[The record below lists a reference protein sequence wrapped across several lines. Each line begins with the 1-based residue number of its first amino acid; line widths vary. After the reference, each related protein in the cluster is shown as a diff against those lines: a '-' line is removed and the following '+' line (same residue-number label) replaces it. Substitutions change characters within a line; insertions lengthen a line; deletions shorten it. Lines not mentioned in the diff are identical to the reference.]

1 MVMVMAM
8 ATEIVIITT
17 TISILA
23 ISLALNLTLTPS
35 VLGFGD
41 FSVQN
46 VTHFYGNKD
55 ESTTYMVLGD
65 VLNNGLT
72 TDDAELSLT
81 LYDANQTIIGVS
93 KTYDDNVPP
102 GEKVPF
108 KFEINGGQVSGGM
121 DNIADYRIQTQ

>member
-1 MVMVMAM
+1 MVMV
-8 ATEIVIITT
+8 IVIITT

-46 VTHFYGNKD
+46 VTHFYGNQD
-55 ESTTYMVLGD
+55 ERTTYVVLGD
-65 VLNNGLT
+65 VLNKGLT
-72 TDDAELSLT
+72 TDDAEVSLT
-81 LYDANQTIIGVS
+81 LYDAYHTIIGVS
-93 KTYDDNVPP
+93 KVYDDNVPP

-108 KFEINGGQVSGGM
+108 KFVITGGQVSGGI
-121 DNIADYRIQTQ
+121 DNIVNYRIQTQ

>member
-1 MVMVMAM
+1 MIMAI
-8 ATEIVIITT
+8 AIITT
-17 TISILA
+17 TISIFA
-23 ISLALNLTLTPS
+23 ISLALTLTPS

-65 VLNNGLT
+65 VVNNGLT

-93 KTYDDNVPP
+93 KLYDDSVPP
-102 GEKVPF
+102 AEKVPF
-108 KFEINGGQVSGGM
+108 KFEITGGQVSGGI
-121 DNIADYRIQTQ
+121 DNIANFRIQTQ